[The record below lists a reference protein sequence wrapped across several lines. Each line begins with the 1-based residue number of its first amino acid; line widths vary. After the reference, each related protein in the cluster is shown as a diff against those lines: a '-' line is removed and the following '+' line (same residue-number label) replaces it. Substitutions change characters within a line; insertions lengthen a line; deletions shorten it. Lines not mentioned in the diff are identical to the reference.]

1 MIHKTCI
8 LKSDIFSA
16 VSSLQLRKSI
26 CLFSDRPHLCFLGVK
41 LQHSV
46 SPLPAVT
53 PHRVDLQKEEDIG
66 ATAKNVL
73 VKIHG
78 AWLYFSKWTNNIDK
92 EDNVYVSFNIETTLL
107 DIKGL
112 LEVVLTCAEKY
123 DDVKNEISNK
133 QRILKVIFVK
143 AR

>member
-1 MIHKTCI
+1 M
-8 LKSDIFSA
+8 
-16 VSSLQLRKSI
+16 
-26 CLFSDRPHLCFLGVK
+26 
-41 LQHSV
+41 
-46 SPLPAVT
+46 T
-53 PHRVDLQKEEDIG
+53 PHRVGLQKEEDIG